1 MKKETIINDIKT
13 AGVVVG
19 ATLVLNTCGNGR
31 PLSEKQMQT
40 VYHKTDSAVNAN
52 QHYRTASKVKFVVDN
67 RISEYRAKNKSLVKK
82 YSASYIK
89 SAIKEE
95 KLYKFMMTAMK
106 YETMAL
112 DGDIIVDS
120 EDYIDYGERN
130 SNINYIR
137 RNERW
142 FNDLMMYLSGKYNDR
157 QLLNSEFFKVIK
169 DKNLRHSFEH
179 NTKQIEKLSGISHE
193 TDSVQNIIYTK
204 CLNEYKSEEM
214 KKR

>member
-1 MKKETIINDIKT
+1 MKKETFINDVKT

-19 ATLVLNTCGNGR
+19 AALVLNACSGDR
-31 PLSEKQMQT
+31 ALSEKQMQT

-52 QHYRTASKVKFVVDN
+52 NHYRVARAMNDIAGKKIN
-67 RISEYRAKNKSLVKK
+67 EYRAKNKSLVKK

>member
-1 MKKETIINDIKT
+1 MK
-13 AGVVVG
+13 
-19 ATLVLNTCGNGR
+19 R
-31 PLSEKQMQT
+31 
-40 VYHKTDSAVNAN
+40 
-52 QHYRTASKVKFVVDN
+52 
-67 RISEYRAKNKSLVKK
+67 KNKSLVKK

-112 DGDIIVDS
+112 DGDVIVDS

-179 NTKQIEKLSGISHE
+179 NTKQIEKLSGLAHE
-193 TDSVQNIIYTK
+193 TDSVRNIIYTK